1 MSNILFNEQI
11 DYLQS
16 NLINNNPLL
25 TEMEEF
31 ANHNN
36 IPILEQISANFLEQ
50 LLRIYKPKS
59 FLEIGTA
66 IGYSTIRVSKISN
79 NQTII
84 DTIELS
90 KDSIKL
96 AKMFID
102 KSGEQNKI
110 NLIEGNALNII
121 PTLQNKYDFIFLDSD
136 KKDYEELL
144 YASFEKLEKGGIIL
158 VDNLLWKGF
167 IASKNVPEN
176 YKTSTEIIRKFN
188 KLFLNFPGLI
198 SSILPI
204 GDGLGL
210 GIKNH

>member
-1 MSNILFNEQI
+1 MSNILFNEQF

-50 LLRIYKPKS
+50 LVRIYKPKS

-96 AKMFID
+96 AKKFFD

-121 PTLQNKYDFIFLDSD
+121 PTLQNKYDFIFIDSD

-144 YASFEKLEKGGIIL
+144 YTSFEKLEKGGIIL

-188 KLFLNFPGLI
+188 KLFLNFPGL
-198 SSILPI
+198 
-204 GDGLGL
+204 
-210 GIKNH
+210 

>member
-1 MSNILFNEQI
+1 MSNILFNEQF

-16 NLINNNPLL
+16 NLINNNPLF

-50 LLRIYKPKS
+50 LVRIYKPKS

-96 AKMFID
+96 AKKFFD
-102 KSGEQNKI
+102 KSGEQKI
-110 NLIEGNALNII
+110 
-121 PTLQNKYDFIFLDSD
+121 K
-136 KKDYEELL
+136 
-144 YASFEKLEKGGIIL
+144 
-158 VDNLLWKGF
+158 
-167 IASKNVPEN
+167 
-176 YKTSTEIIRKFN
+176 
-188 KLFLNFPGLI
+188 
-198 SSILPI
+198 SI
-204 GDGLGL
+204 
-210 GIKNH
+210 

>member
-50 LLRIYKPKS
+50 VVRIYKPKS

-96 AKMFID
+96 AKKFFD

-144 YASFEKLEKGGIIL
+144 YISFEKLEKGGIIL

-167 IASKNVPEN
+167 VASKNVPEN

>member
-50 LLRIYKPKS
+50 IVRIYKPKS

-144 YASFEKLEKGGIIL
+144 YTSFEKLEKGGIIL

>member
-50 LLRIYKPKS
+50 IVRIYKPKS

-144 YASFEKLEKGGIIL
+144 YTSFEKLEKGGIIL

-176 YKTSTEIIRKFN
+176 YKTSTEIIRKFKFN
-188 KLFLNFPGLI
+188 LKQNLI
-198 SSILPI
+198 LQGNLRS
-204 GDGLGL
+204 
-210 GIKNH
+210 